1 MKVIFLKDFEKIGKE
16 GEIREIKDGYGR
28 NFLIPKGIACYASP
42 SNIKKFEE
50 KNRLRQLKS
59 EKLLKEMQSLQ
70 NRLNKISITIEAKTG
85 EEGKLFG
92 AIVSEDIILNLK
104 QQHNIEIDKHQV
116 TLDEPIKQTGV
127 YKVPVH
133 LMEGINA
140 EVKIWIVEA
149 KK

>member
-1 MKVIFLKDFEKIGKE
+1 MKVIFLKDIEKVGKE
-16 GEIREIKDGYGR
+16 GEIKEIKDGYAR
-28 NFLIPKGIACYASP
+28 NFLIPGGMACHATS

-50 KNRLRQLKS
+50 KNKIRQLKN

-70 NRLNKISITIEAKTG
+70 NKLNKISITIETKTG

-92 AIVSEDIILNLK
+92 AIVSEDIIINLK
-104 QQHNIEIDKHQV
+104 QQHNVEIDKHQV
-116 TLDEPIKQTGV
+116 LLDEPIKQTGV

-140 EVKIWIVEA
+140 DVKVWIVEA